1 MLIKVVAVQAQLGQ
15 PLSLEEK
22 IYIFKQRPD
31 FVCLPEYFQ
40 VSEEHSDYHRAALT
54 THDHLNYL
62 SHLSSD
68 LGTCLIGG
76 TVIEPDQDRLY
87 NTSYIINRGN
97 RLIGYRKRYPV
108 PGELNAGI
116 SPGNEVVVYDI
127 EGVKVGLLICGD
139 VFHPELYH
147 ELAIRGAD
155 VIFIPTT
162 SLYRPADSLSQKRQR
177 DQKYFLSG
185 AEKAGAYVVKVCGVG
200 NIFGKPLQGRS
211 LIASPWGMISQVEVS
226 GERTQRILTVTLDIE
241 EVREFRCNRLRRLIP
256 TAEMVSSSDSVA

>member
-1 MLIKVVAVQAQLGQ
+1 MLIKVVAVQTELGQ

-31 FVCLPEYFQ
+31 FVCLPEYYQ
-40 VSEEHSDYHRAALT
+40 VSKDHTDYHRAALT
-54 THDHLNYL
+54 THDHLEYL

-76 TVIEPDQDRLY
+76 TVIEPDGERLY

-97 RLIGYRKRYPV
+97 RLVGYRKRYPV
-108 PGELNAGI
+108 NGELQAGI
-116 SPGNEVVVYDI
+116 SPGHKPVVYDI

-139 VFHPELYH
+139 VFYPTLYR
-147 ELAIRGAD
+147 ELATLGAD

-177 DQKYFLSG
+177 DREYFLSG
-185 AEKAGAYVVKVCGVG
+185 AETAGAYVVKVCGVG
-200 NIFGKPLQGRS
+200 SIFGKPLQGRS
-211 LIASPWGMISQVEVS
+211 LVASPWGLMAHTEVQA
-226 GERTQRILTVTLDIE
+226 EHCRRILTVTFDIE
-241 EVREFRCNRLRRLIP
+241 EIREFRQNRLRRLISTP
-256 TAEMVSSSDSVA
+256 EAIASSDSIA